1 MQRSRLFVPTFLGS
15 ALLAGC
21 ASLSGAPAQPSMEE
35 MQQRQIEY
43 MTPGAGHQ
51 VLNDRVGQWKMEV
64 RYWLPGVPDPMVSLG
79 TSSMQWIMDGRYIE
93 DHTQASTDQGPF
105 EGRGFVGFDNLTKE
119 YVSTW
124 IDSMSTA
131 VMISRGT
138 FDAATNTFNSHRRDA
153 RSGHG
158 RRAAFALGRDQARL
172 QPLAR
177 RDVRHW
183 PRGRVQADG
192 AELLAHVARGPG
204 ESQFMRC
211 ALHGGALSVR
221 RAFVGAATRLTK
233 RSAPSST

>member
-124 IDSMSTA
+124 IDSMSTG

-138 FDAATNTFNSHRRDA
+138 FDAATNTFNFTGEMPDA
-153 RSGHG
+153 AAGGMRPMRSVETKLD
-158 RRAAFALGRDQARL
+158 AN
-172 QPLAR
+172 
-177 RDVRHW
+177 HW
-183 PRGRVQADG
+183 RVEMFVAGPEGEFKQM
-192 AELLAHVARGPG
+192 ELNYSR
-204 ESQFMRC
+204 M
-211 ALHGGALSVR
+211 
-221 RAFVGAATRLTK
+221 
-233 RSAPSST
+233 